1 MTRISFLLCS
11 LCECSSPNILYGYLA
26 YFPIHPSALLPDL
39 GGGIQAAPQKVTVM
53 KSPSGIF
60 GSQPYFSPSACSVC
74 GVVGALMI
82 FPGQAEVGVQV
93 YSIYMCSLY
102 GWGKKTKKTG
112 GGDTCAEWRHFLV
125 SLEIRH
131 LALFV

>member
-1 MTRISFLLCS
+1 
-11 LCECSSPNILYGYLA
+11 
-26 YFPIHPSALLPDL
+26 
-39 GGGIQAAPQKVTVM
+39 M

-93 YSIYMCSLY
+93 YSIYICVLCMD
-102 GWGKKTKKTG
+102 GEKKQKRQ
-112 GGDTCAEWRHFLV
+112 AE
-125 SLEIRH
+125 EIH
-131 LALFV
+131 VQNGVIS

>member
-1 MTRISFLLCS
+1 
-11 LCECSSPNILYGYLA
+11 
-26 YFPIHPSALLPDL
+26 
-39 GGGIQAAPQKVTVM
+39 
-53 KSPSGIF
+53 
-60 GSQPYFSPSACSVC
+60 
-74 GVVGALMI
+74 MI

-102 GWGKKTKKTG
+102 GWGEKNKKTG

>member
-1 MTRISFLLCS
+1 
-11 LCECSSPNILYGYLA
+11 
-26 YFPIHPSALLPDL
+26 
-39 GGGIQAAPQKVTVM
+39 M